1 MVSSGLTR
9 TGRVPGR
16 DRGNPPRR
24 DGVLMGMNTGQ
35 EFDDFV
41 RGRSAALLRTAYAL
55 TGDRGHAEDLL
66 QTALLRTARR
76 WTAARD
82 APEAYVRKVLV
93 NLCRDRVRWLQRR
106 PREAA
111 LPDGADPPGVAGELA
126 EQVGQRRSVIQ
137 ALMGLP
143 AGQRQ
148 VVVLRF
154 LEDLSVA
161 ETAELLGIS
170 QGTVKSYTSR
180 ALASLRVTLTDIAAA
195 GNRGAQEVFH
205 AH

>member
-1 MVSSGLTR
+1 
-9 TGRVPGR
+9 
-16 DRGNPPRR
+16 
-24 DGVLMGMNTGQ
+24 MGMNTGQ

-82 APEAYVRKVLV
+82 APEAYVRQVLV

-111 LPDGADPPGVAGELA
+111 LPDGAALPGGADRPGVADELA
-126 EQVGQRRSVIQ
+126 EQIGQRRSVIQ

-170 QGTVKSYTSR
+170 PGTVKSYTSR

>member
-1 MVSSGLTR
+1 MATDLTK
-9 TGRVPGR
+9 G
-16 DRGNPPRR
+16 
-24 DGVLMGMNTGQ
+24 GVLMSMRTGQ

-41 RGRSAALLRTAYAL
+41 RERSAVLLRTAYAL
-55 TGDRGHAEDLL
+55 VGDYGHAEDLL

-82 APEAYVRKVLV
+82 APEAYARRVLV
-93 NLCRDRVRWLQRR
+93 NLCRDRVRWLRRR
-106 PREAA
+106 PPERAMTEGVE
-111 LPDGADPPGVAGELA
+111 PADRQSPLA
-126 EQVGQRRSVIQ
+126 ELVNEQRYLVQ

-170 QGTVKSYTSR
+170 TGTVKSYTSR
-180 ALASLRVTLTDIAAA
+180 ALSSLRINLNDPPAAVGCDA
-195 GNRGAQEVFH
+195 PEVFH

>member
-1 MVSSGLTR
+1 MS
-9 TGRVPGR
+9 
-16 DRGNPPRR
+16 
-24 DGVLMGMNTGQ
+24 MNTGQ

-41 RGRSAALLRTAYAL
+41 RARSAALLRTAYAL

-82 APEAYVRKVLV
+82 APEAYVRQVLV

-111 LPDGADPPGVAGELA
+111 LPDGADPPGAAGAAGELA

-137 ALMGLP
+137 ALKGLP

-180 ALASLRVTLTDIAAA
+180 ALASLRVTLNDIAAA